1 MLEYKDIEGYS
12 VYCLQE
18 DSTKPVRFHVRGKNR
33 GTDARVIMLKDG
45 STIVESHGSV
55 PERILSKICK
65 YMELGYNEFLQFW
78 RNKFYLM
85 RFVG

>member
-1 MLEYKDIEGYS
+1 MLEFKDIEGYS

-18 DSTKPVRFHVRGKNR
+18 DSTKPVHFHVG
-33 GTDARVIMLKDG
+33 DAKVVMLKSG
-45 STIVESHGSV
+45 STIVENKGSIPDRV
-55 PERILSKICK
+55 LSEICR

-78 RNKFYLM
+78 RNKFYFT